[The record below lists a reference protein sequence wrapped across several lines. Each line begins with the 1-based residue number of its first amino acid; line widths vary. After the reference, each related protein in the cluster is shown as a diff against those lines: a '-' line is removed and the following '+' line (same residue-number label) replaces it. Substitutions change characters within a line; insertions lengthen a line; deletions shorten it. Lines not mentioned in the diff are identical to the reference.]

1 MTDASNQRL
10 PRGRLA
16 GIALVSA
23 AVLLLQLVQ
32 TRLFSV
38 MLWYHLTYLVVTFT
52 MLGFAGGGALLAC
65 RPKWL
70 GGDTS
75 RRLALMS
82 ALFAVSIVGAYALV
96 AHTAASASVEL
107 HTSEGIMSAALDYA
121 VLLLPSLFAGL
132 VVALVLSDGRG
143 QVGRL
148 YAVNMAGSGLGCLV
162 YIPVLRNLGGEG
174 AVLVCVA
181 VALSGAA
188 FFARGIGHNLPGEN
202 SEAVA
207 KPSIGALVCG
217 LAALMALGLAY
228 WAPMCFFEVPMAPFK
243 SMSAKLRSDPDLQV
257 ELTKWDPVCR
267 LDVVGSRTDPHATK
281 WIYQDGDA
289 ITVLPIG
296 SAEKHAD
303 ISDKEG
309 LGYLKFLDP
318 FNPSMALKAPKVLAI
333 GIGGGIDILQ
343 AAAEGRPRPDGEL
356 IDFTGVEINHTTVA
370 LMTEAFK
377 DLTGDRYNLPGVTVH
392 IDEGRSWLRRSEEK
406 FDIIQMTGTD
416 TYAALASG
424 SYVMAESY
432 LYTAEAYDDFLEH
445 LTDDGVISVVRFRF
459 DPPREVLRLAAIAVD
474 ALRRMGVERP
484 GDHIILTAI
493 EGPEFDDDG
502 IKLKLDYAHLLVSK
516 RSLIDEQGEPVGV
529 VRNFRTYTSEP
540 AFRARLFH
548 APGIECSGLAADY
561 FAAVAAGTDGEFRES
576 YPYNLDPVDD
586 DNPFFFRFYRWRDL
600 WREWF
605 GGDTAE
611 ESTVG
616 NYAHL
621 VGAKPIGLMILGTVL
636 IETTVLVLLLVF
648 LPLLVFKRDGLKVAG
663 GLRWILFFSGLGAGY
678 MLVEIVAMQRFVL
691 FLGHPGYAM
700 TVVLITFLF
709 FSGLGAHVAGKS
721 DDPARTLRRALVTVL
736 ILLALLGLGLPVFFE
751 VALRLEWGLRV
762 LCSILVLAPVA
773 FFMGMPFPSGLTI
786 LSRRAAPLVPWA
798 FGVNGGASVLASV
811 GAILIALGAGFSTA
825 FLVAG
830 ATYLVAL
837 LAGRSATAS

>member
-1 MTDASNQRL
+1 MTDATSQRL

-65 RPKWL
+65 KPKWL

-75 RRLALMS
+75 KRLAIMS
-82 ALFAVSIVGAYALV
+82 ALFGVSIIAAYALV
-96 AHTAASASVEL
+96 TRTAAAASADL
-107 HTSEGIMSAALDYA
+107 HTTEGIMSAALDYA
-121 VLLLPSLFAGL
+121 VLLLPSLLAGL
-132 VVALVLSDGRG
+132 IVALVLSDGRG

-148 YAVNMAGSGLGCLV
+148 YGVNMAGSALGCMV
-162 YIPVLRNLGGEG
+162 YIPVLRSLGGEG
-174 AVLVCVA
+174 AVLA
-181 VALSGAA
+181 TVALAFIGAA
-188 FFARGIGHNLPGEN
+188 LFARGIGKDLPDGT
-202 SEAVA
+202 STSA
-207 KPSIGALVCG
+207 KPGWGVALYGGCALIALV
-217 LAALMALGLAY
+217 LAHV
-228 WAPMCFFEVPMAPFK
+228 APKTFFDVPMAPFK
-243 SMSAKLRSDPDLQV
+243 TMSAKLRSDPDLQV
-257 ELTKWDPVCR
+257 EKTIWDPVCR
-267 LDVVGSRTDPHATK
+267 LDVLGSRSDPLATK

-296 SAEKHAD
+296 SAETVAN

-318 FNPSMALKAPKVLAI
+318 LNRSVALKAPKVLAI

-343 AAAEGRPRPDGEL
+343 AAAAGRPLPEGER
-356 IDFTGVEINHTTVA
+356 IDFTGVEINHTTAA
-370 LMTEAFK
+370 LMTEDYAE
-377 DLTGDRYNLPGVTVH
+377 LTGDRYNLPGINVH
-392 IDEGRSWLRRSEEK
+392 IDEGRSWLRRTDEL

-432 LYTAEAYDDFLEH
+432 LYTAEAYDDFLAH

-459 DPPREVLRLAAIAVD
+459 EPPREVLRLAAIAVD
-474 ALRRMGVERP
+474 ALRRAGVENP

-493 EGPEFDDDG
+493 EGPSYDDDG
-502 IKLKLDYAHLLVSK
+502 VKLQLGYAHLLVSK
-516 RSLIDEQGEPVGV
+516 KPLTADDVGH
-529 VRNFRTYTSEP
+529 FTTYASVP
-540 AFRARLFH
+540 AFVARLLH
-548 APGIECSGLAADY
+548 APGVESTGPAADY
-561 FAAVAAGTDGEFRES
+561 FASVAAGTDDAFRAS

-586 DNPFFFRFYRWRDL
+586 DNPFFFRFYRWGDL
-600 WREWF
+600 WQEWF
-605 GGDTAE
+605 GADEA
-611 ESTVG
+611 VPNIAD

-636 IETTVLVLLLVF
+636 LETSALVLLLVL
-648 LPLLVFKRDGLKVAG
+648 LPLLFFKREGLKVPG
-663 GLRWILFFSGLGAGY
+663 GFRWILFFAGLGAGY

-691 FLGHPGYAM
+691 YLGHPGYAM
-700 TVVLITFLF
+700 TVVLMTFLL
-709 FSGLGAHVAGKS
+709 FSGLGAHYAGKS
-721 DDPARTLRRALVTVL
+721 DDPGRTLRRALVGVL
-736 ILLALLGLGLPVFFE
+736 LLLVVLGTGLPHFFDATLRLDWNVRALLTAVVLG
-751 VALRLEWGLRV
+751 
-762 LCSILVLAPVA
+762 PVA
-773 FFMGMPFPSGLTI
+773 FVMGMPFPSGLTL

-825 FLVAG
+825 FVVAG
-830 ATYLVAL
+830 ATYLIAL
-837 LAGRSATAS
+837 LAGRSVTRT

>member
-1 MTDASNQRL
+1 MTDASQQRL

-65 RPKWL
+65 KPKWL

-82 ALFAVSIVGAYALV
+82 TLFAVAIVAAYAV
-96 AHTAASASVEL
+96 VTRTAAAASANL

-121 VLLLPSLFAGL
+121 VLLVPALLAGL
-132 VVALVLSDGRG
+132 IVALVLSDGRG

-148 YAVNMAGSGLGCLV
+148 YGVNMAGSALGCMI
-162 YIPVLRNLGGEG
+162 YIPVLRSLGGEG
-174 AVLVCVA
+174 AVLVCA
-181 VALSGAA
+181 ALALAGAA
-188 FFARGIGHNLPGEN
+188 LFARGIGRDLPDGGT
-202 SEAVA
+202 SAA
-207 KPSIGALVCG
+207 KPGPLLWLCGLGAVVALV
-217 LAALMALGLAY
+217 LAHHG
-228 WAPMCFFEVPMAPFK
+228 PKTFFEVPMAPFK
-243 SMSAKLRSDPDLQV
+243 TMSAKLRSDPDLQV
-257 ELTKWDPVCR
+257 ELTTWDPVCR
-267 LDVVGSRTDPHATK
+267 LDVIGSRSDPLATK

-296 SAEKHAD
+296 SAQKHAI

-318 FNPSMALKAPKVLAI
+318 INRSVALKAPKVLAI

-343 AAAEGRPRPDGEL
+343 AAAAGRPLPPGER
-356 IDFTGVEINHTTVA
+356 IDFTGVEINHTTAA
-370 LMTEAFK
+370 LMTETFAE
-377 DLTGDRYNLPGVTVH
+377 LTDDRYNLPGIEVNV
-392 IDEGRSWLRRSEEK
+392 DEGRSWLRRTDEL

-432 LYTAEAYDDFLEH
+432 LYTAEAYDDFLAH

-459 DPPREVLRLAAIAVD
+459 EPPREVLRLAAIAVD
-474 ALRRMGVERP
+474 ALRRAGVENP
-484 GDHIILTAI
+484 GEHIILTAI
-493 EGPEFDDDG
+493 EGPKFDDDG
-502 IKLKLDYAHLLVSK
+502 IELQLGYAHLLVAKQPLSA
-516 RSLIDEQGEPVGV
+516 DDVGHFTTYVGV
-529 VRNFRTYTSEP
+529 P
-540 AFRARLFH
+540 AFRARLLH
-548 APGIECSGLAADY
+548 APGVACSGPAADY
-561 FAAVAAGTDGEFRES
+561 FAAVAAGTDEAFRAS

-600 WREWF
+600 WKEWF
-605 GGDTAE
+605 GVDEAVPNLAE
-611 ESTVG
+611 

-636 IETTVLVLLLVF
+636 LETSVLVALLVL

-663 GLRWILFFSGLGAGY
+663 GLRWILFFAGLGAGY

-691 FLGHPGYAM
+691 YLGHPGYAM
-700 TVVLITFLF
+700 TVVLMTFLL

-721 DDPARTLRRALVTVL
+721 DDPGRTLRKALVAVL
-736 ILLALLGLGLPVFFE
+736 VLLAILGVGLPHFFD
-751 VALRLEWGLRV
+751 ATLRFDWGLRALLTAVV
-762 LCSILVLAPVA
+762 LGPAA

-786 LSRRAAPLVPWA
+786 LSRRSLPLVPWA

-830 ATYLVAL
+830 GTYLVAL
-837 LAGRSATAS
+837 LAGRSVTRA